1 MAKKKRKQR
10 GDTMQDVTQKPQA
23 SEAEEAVET
32 MEAAVETAM
41 DADEAHEQAKEEM
54 AQDTAA
60 AEAAET
66 PRGVVVQDT
75 AWEGYEEIPAWIMQG
90 YGTMASE
97 AAEALAAAIAK
108 QEEYLAMAQRV
119 QADFENFRRRN
130 QNVRKEAFDD
140 GARAFAT
147 TLLPVIDNLE
157 RAITAAG
164 ENAGEGDSLKS
175 GVEMVLRQ
183 MCEAFEKRGITPISR
198 QGEKFDPNLEN
209 AVMQGAPEDGEPG
222 TVCEVLL
229 KGYQMEG
236 TVLRHAMVKVVPE

>member
-1 MAKKKRKQR
+1 MKDNKKNK
-10 GDTMQDVTQKPQA
+10 
-23 SEAEEAVET
+23 
-32 MEAAVETAM
+32 
-41 DADEAHEQAKEEM
+41 
-54 AQDTAA
+54 
-60 AEAAET
+60 AEAAAKAEEKKARAAAD
-66 PRGVVVQDT
+66 P
-75 AWEGYEEIPAWIMQG
+75 APEGEKPE
-90 YGTMASE
+90 E
-97 AAEALAAAIAK
+97 AAEESNNITITREKLEELNAYVKAAEQK
-108 QEEYLAMAQRV
+108 RDEYLAMAQRV